1 MGVLFSSAAYAV
13 ASVSEDVNHAAP
25 ASVDVEEKPALF
37 DEKDNRISVFVS
49 VSCDDP
55 ALETAIRVVA
65 QDRLRSIGHI
75 NIVESM
81 EDAAVLLSFS
91 AFRAKSE
98 EREQIIYSFA
108 FGAPDTDI
116 VDDEPVSLPR
126 YIYHEA
132 AAARPDELASS
143 IDEKVRMA
151 DANFIRLLQ

>member
-1 MGVLFSSAAYAV
+1 MT
-13 ASVSEDVNHAAP
+13 SVSDDVNHAP
-25 ASVDVEEKPALF
+25 PVSIDIDEKPPLF
-37 DEKDNRISVFVS
+37 EEVDDRISVFVS
-49 VSCDDP
+49 VSCEDP

-81 EDAAVLLSFS
+81 EEAAVLLSFS
-91 AFRAKSE
+91 AFRARLD

-108 FGAPDTDI
+108 FGAPDTEI
-116 VDDEPVSLPR
+116 VDGEPVSLPR

-151 DANFIRLLQ
+151 DSNFIRLLR